1 MKKRNI
7 LFAVLM
13 AMVMLITACG
23 NSNQTV
29 EGKWVGTLD
38 VTKQFEDGIKAAY
51 PDLASYVDFEDL
63 VVTLDIAFIDGEM
76 SMVVREDSIDSFNKN
91 FAEGIKNMA
100 EGYWEAGLAQ
110 YDMTMEEEMYESG
123 LDEEG
128 YLQYIYTSTGID
140 KMITSMS
147 TVTEQTLEKLSLMKG
162 TYTTPVT
169 NELRLYYDENQYES
183 MEYSFKGKTLNIVI
197 KGEGFSLCI
206 ECKKS
211 K

>member
-23 NSNQTV
+23 SNKTV
-29 EGKWVGTLD
+29 DGKWVGTLD

-51 PDLASYVDFEDL
+51 PELEEYVDFEDL
-63 VVTLDIAFIDGEM
+63 TFVLDIAFVEGEM
-76 SMVVREDSIDSFNKN
+76 SMSVQQESIDSFNAN
-91 FAEGIKNMA
+91 FAKGMKDLA
-100 EGYWEAGLAQ
+100 EGYWAAGLAQ

-123 LDEEG
+123 MDEEG
-128 YLQYIYTSTGID
+128 YLQYIYTTTGID
-140 KMITSMS
+140 KMITSMTS
-147 TVTEQTLEKLSLMKG
+147 VTNETLDKLSTMKG
-162 TYTTPVT
+162 TYTTPVD

-183 MEYSFKGKTLNIVI
+183 MDYSFKGKVLNIVI